1 MLFVCAKEGKYVA
14 KIENN
19 GVVEE
24 NEETEEDGKGIP
36 RKRARGCSTVKCG
49 CKAHLLIKYDKWSS
63 KWKVTVF
70 TDAHNHPLVTPSKR
84 MRMKSNRHMPK
95 AVKNLTKA
103 FHKENL
109 GIFKVTSIFGGEHIG
124 FDNRDCYN
132 HLRNVRHRELDGGD
146 AQSVLVYFRNRQ
158 AQNPQFLYAIQ
169 CDDMYFKKSKFKKDV
184 KICIWATYRKE
195 DFEKRWI
202 ELMKENG
209 LESNEWLQQLYDIR
223 ESWVSVYNRGTFFAG
238 MNTTRR
244 SEGVNSFF
252 DGFVTSTTNLKEFVV
267 KDDQAL
273 KRIVKRE
280 NDEDFESEHKFRI
293 VNDNEFLLKHGAKI
307 YTRNVFNKFNDEMS
321 GVFHYKVEE
330 VGNANGIQSFIV
342 KSKEH
347 EVKKFEVPL
356 DLQTYMGVCECQNFE
371 FVGILCTHI
380 LKVFVRLDI
389 DAIPDHFILPR
400 WRQKANKFRIID
412 SEGLVHDDGKEESEA
427 LRLGHMCQESTKLAC
442 LAAPSNEAYMI
453 YIEAMN
459 DLSKK
464 LLKVP
469 KNTPNLNLI
478 VLDPILMI

>member
-132 HLRNVRHRELDGGD
+132 HLRNVR
-146 AQSVLVYFRNRQ
+146 
-158 AQNPQFLYAIQ
+158 
-169 CDDMYFKKSKFKKDV
+169 
-184 KICIWATYRKE
+184 
-195 DFEKRWI
+195 
-202 ELMKENG
+202 
-209 LESNEWLQQLYDIR
+209 
-223 ESWVSVYNRGTFFAG
+223 
-238 MNTTRR
+238 
-244 SEGVNSFF
+244 
-252 DGFVTSTTNLKEFVV
+252 
-267 KDDQAL
+267 
-273 KRIVKRE
+273 
-280 NDEDFESEHKFRI
+280 
-293 VNDNEFLLKHGAKI
+293 
-307 YTRNVFNKFNDEMS
+307 NVFNKFNDEMS

-356 DLQTYMGVCECQNFE
+356 DLQTYM
-371 FVGILCTHI
+371 
-380 LKVFVRLDI
+380 
-389 DAIPDHFILPR
+389 
-400 WRQKANKFRIID
+400 
-412 SEGLVHDDGKEESEA
+412 
-427 LRLGHMCQESTKLAC
+427 ESTKLAC

>member
-95 AVKNLTKA
+95 AVKNLTK
-103 FHKENL
+103 
-109 GIFKVTSIFGGEHIG
+109 
-124 FDNRDCYN
+124 
-132 HLRNVRHRELDGGD
+132 
-146 AQSVLVYFRNRQ
+146 
-158 AQNPQFLYAIQ
+158 
-169 CDDMYFKKSKFKKDV
+169 
-184 KICIWATYRKE
+184 
-195 DFEKRWI
+195 
-202 ELMKENG
+202 
-209 LESNEWLQQLYDIR
+209 
-223 ESWVSVYNRGTFFAG
+223 
-238 MNTTRR
+238 
-244 SEGVNSFF
+244 
-252 DGFVTSTTNLKEFVV
+252 
-267 KDDQAL
+267 
-273 KRIVKRE
+273 
-280 NDEDFESEHKFRI
+280 
-293 VNDNEFLLKHGAKI
+293 HGAKI

-356 DLQTYMGVCECQNFE
+356 DLQTYM
-371 FVGILCTHI
+371 
-380 LKVFVRLDI
+380 
-389 DAIPDHFILPR
+389 
-400 WRQKANKFRIID
+400 
-412 SEGLVHDDGKEESEA
+412 GLVHDDGKEESEA